1 MIEIFIVSFLIALTG
16 ALSPGPLLTF
26 TIYKSLKQKRG
37 YLAAI
42 YILLGHATI
51 EFALIIALLAGAS
64 LFLRNIIFL
73 TLVGVIGGLLLVIYG
88 ILTIRGVLKTDFE
101 KDYPLGGNMIRG
113 YKGNSYV
120 GGILVSL
127 SNPFWTFWWAGAG
140 FSLLAVRFN
149 ITLLMPMEILTFFL
163 GHELGDVVWY
173 LPISI
178 FVYFGGKSL
187 NPKIYKYVL
196 IISGIFMIVFG
207 IYHGFDTV
215 FNPSQ
220 FENLG
225 A

>member
-1 MIEIFIVSFLIALTG
+1 MLEIFVFSFLVALTG

-64 LFLRNIIFL
+64 LIFQNIIFL
-73 TLVGVIGGLLLVIYG
+73 TLVGFIGGMFLVIYG
-88 ILTIRGVLKTDFE
+88 IFAIRGVLKTDFE
-101 KDYPLGGNMIRG
+101 TNFTLEENIVKG

-127 SNPFWTFWWAGAG
+127 SNPFWTFWWAVVGL
-140 FSLLAVRFN
+140 SLMVSFD
-149 ITLLMPMEILTFFL
+149 ITLSMPIEMLLFFI
-163 GHELGDVVWY
+163 GHELGDIVWY
-173 LPISI
+173 LPLSL
-178 FVYFGGKSL
+178 FVYYGGKTL

-196 IISGIFMIVFG
+196 IGCGVFMIVFG
-207 IYHGFDTV
+207 IYLTFNIV
-215 FNPSQ
+215 FSPPTI
-220 FENLG
+220 
-225 A
+225 

>member
-1 MIEIFIVSFLIALTG
+1 MLEIFIFSFLVALTG

-64 LFLRNIIFL
+64 LIFQNIIFL
-73 TLVGVIGGLLLVIYG
+73 TLVGFIGGMFLVIYG
-88 ILTIRGVLKTDFE
+88 IFAIRGVLKTDFE
-101 KDYPLGGNMIRG
+101 TNFTLEENIVKG

-127 SNPFWTFWWAGAG
+127 SNPFWTFWWAVVGL
-140 FSLLAVRFN
+140 SLMMSFD
-149 ITLLMPMEILTFFL
+149 ITLSMPIEMLLFFI
-163 GHELGDVVWY
+163 GHELGDIVWY
-173 LPISI
+173 LPLSL
-178 FVYFGGKSL
+178 FVYYGGKTL

-196 IISGIFMIVFG
+196 IGCGVFMIVFG
-207 IYHGFDTV
+207 IYLTFNIV
-215 FNPSQ
+215 FSPPTI
-220 FENLG
+220 
-225 A
+225 